1 MNGTPRVL
9 NRVLLAL
16 IGLLFLGTGGL
27 LIALAAVPAAGLWW
41 QGWAQPATQ
50 QLVALAARTTLPGQG
65 SSWIWIVASLLL
77 VLIVVLMVAWVA
89 NQGKGRVNILA
100 EGYDEDGAPGRV
112 AISGSVAEQ
121 ALKAALADRTDLV
134 GSTVTTYEV
143 QGRPGLKVRV
153 LPRKGVSP
161 HKIAAEVSAL
171 IEALDLVMGLQ
182 TPVLISIGAGA
193 RAKFTRAERVR

>member
-1 MNGTPRVL
+1 MNGTPRGL

-16 IGLLFLGTGGL
+16 IGLLFLAAGGL

-41 QGWAQPATQ
+41 RGWAQPATQ
-50 QLVALAARTTLPGQG
+50 QLAALAARTTLPGQG

-77 VLIVVLMVAWVA
+77 VLLIVPMVAWVA
-89 NQGKGRVNILA
+89 NQGKGRANILA

-112 AISGSVAEQ
+112 AISGAVAEQ
-121 ALKAALADRTDLV
+121 ALKTALAERTDLV
-134 GSTVTTYEV
+134 GATITTYEV
-143 QGRPGLKVRV
+143 QGQPGLKVRV
-153 LPRKGVSP
+153 LPRQGVSP

-171 IEALDLVMGLQ
+171 VDALDLVMGQQ

>member
-77 VLIVVLMVAWVA
+77 VLVVVLMVAWVA
-89 NQGKGRVNILA
+89 NQGKGRANILA

-121 ALKAALADRTDLV
+121 ALKAALADRADLV

>member
-171 IEALDLVMGLQ
+171 VEALDLVMGLQ